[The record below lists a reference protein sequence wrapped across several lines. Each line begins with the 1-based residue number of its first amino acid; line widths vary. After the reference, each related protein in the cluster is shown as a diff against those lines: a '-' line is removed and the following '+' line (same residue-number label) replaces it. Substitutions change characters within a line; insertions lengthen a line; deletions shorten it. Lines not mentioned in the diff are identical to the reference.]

1 MDRTILHCDCNSF
14 YASVETLLDPTLADG
29 PSAVCGDP
37 ESRHGII
44 LAKNEKA
51 KAFGVQTAETIWQ
64 AKRKCPDLRLV
75 APHRAEY
82 VKYSRRCNEL
92 YLQYTDLVDPFGID
106 ESFLDVTGSMHL
118 FGTGEQIADELRL
131 RMREEVGLTISVGV
145 SFNRAFAKLGSDY
158 KKPDGTTVF
167 SRENYKERVWPLPVN
182 TLLYVGKRAADRLSH
197 LGVHTIGDLA
207 ACDPAFVHHI
217 FGKMGDTLLRYA
229 RGEDDEPVRPFY
241 EEREVKS
248 VGNSMTFAHNL
259 LGADECRM
267 GLTALC
273 DNVGRR
279 LRSRG
284 MVCQTVQLGIRDP
297 EFRNR
302 SRQVTLERPTNSTRA
317 LIETSMALLRA
328 HWPMDK
334 PVRLLSVTAANLL
347 PEEQSCEQLSL
358 FDSADAIE
366 RRDKQH
372 KLDQTVD
379 ELRRRFG
386 NQSVIFA
393 HSVKKKQENTENT
406 PKKPD

>member
-1 MDRTILHCDCNSF
+1 M
-14 YASVETLLDPTLADG
+14 
-29 PSAVCGDP
+29 
-37 ESRHGII
+37 
-44 LAKNEKA
+44 
-51 KAFGVQTAETIWQ
+51 QTAETIWQ
-64 AKRKCPDLRLV
+64 ARRKCPDLRLV

-82 VKYSRRCNEL
+82 VKYSRKCNEL

-118 FGTGEQIADELRL
+118 FGTGEQIADELRR

-167 SRENYKERVWPLPVN
+167 SRENYRDKVWPMPVN
-182 TLLYVGKRAADRLSH
+182 TLLYVGKRAADRLAR
-197 LGVHTIGDLA
+197 LGVHTIGELA
-207 ACDPAFVHHI
+207 ACDPAFVHGI

-229 RGEDDEPVRPFY
+229 RGEDDEPVRSFY

-259 LGADECRM
+259 LGEDECRM

-317 LIETSMALLRA
+317 LIETSMALLHA
-328 HWPMDK
+328 HWQMDK

-347 PEEQSCEQLSL
+347 PENQSCEQLSL
-358 FDSADAIE
+358 FDAADAMQ
-366 RRDKQH
+366 RRDRQH

-379 ELRRRFG
+379 ELRRKFG
-386 NQSVIFA
+386 NQSVVFA
-393 HSVKKKQENTENT
+393 HSVKKKEKNDENTQE
-406 PKKPD
+406 KPG

>member
-1 MDRTILHCDCNSF
+1 MERTILHCDCNSF

-29 PSAVCGDP
+29 PTAVCGDP

-64 AKRKCPDLRLV
+64 ARRKCPDLRLV

-82 VKYSRRCNEL
+82 VKYSRKCNEL

-118 FGTGEQIADELRL
+118 FGTGEQIADELRR

-145 SFNRAFAKLGSDY
+145 SFNRAFAKRGSDY

-167 SRENYKERVWPLPVN
+167 SRENYREKVWPMPVN
-182 TLLYVGKRAADRLSH
+182 TLLYVGKRATDRLAR
-197 LGVHTIGDLA
+197 LGVHTIGELA
-207 ACDPAFVHHI
+207 ACDPAFVHGI

-229 RGEDDEPVRPFY
+229 RGEDDEPVRSFY

-259 LGADECRM
+259 LGEDEYRM

-317 LIETSMALLRA
+317 LIETSMALLHA
-328 HWPMDK
+328 HWQMDK

-347 PEEQSCEQLSL
+347 PENQSCEQLSL
-358 FDSADAIE
+358 FDAADAMQ
-366 RRDKQH
+366 RRDRQH

-386 NQSVIFA
+386 NQSVVFA
-393 HSVKKKQENTENT
+393 HSVKKKEKSDENTQE
-406 PKKPD
+406 KPG

>member
-118 FGTGEQIADELRL
+118 FGTGEQIADELRR

-182 TLLYVGKRAADRLSH
+182 TLLYVGKRAADRLAH

-207 ACDPAFVHHI
+207 ACDPAFVHSI

>member
-1 MDRTILHCDCNSF
+1 MERTILHCDCNSF
-14 YASVETLLDPTLADG
+14 YASVETQLDPTLADG

-75 APHRAEY
+75 APHREEY

-118 FGTGEQIADELRL
+118 FGTGEQIADELRR

-158 KKPDGTTVF
+158 KKPDATTVF
-167 SRENYKERVWPLPVN
+167 SRENFRERVWPLPVN
-182 TLLYVGKRAADRLSH
+182 ALLYVGKRAAARLDG

-207 ACDPAFVHHI
+207 ACEPAFLHRI
-217 FGKMGDTLLRYA
+217 FGKQGDMLLRYA
-229 RGEDDEPVRPFY
+229 RGEDDEPVRSFY
-241 EEREVKS
+241 AEREVKS
-248 VGNSMTFAHNL
+248 VGNGMTFAHNL
-259 LGADECRM
+259 LGEEECRM

-279 LRSRG
+279 LRARG
-284 MVCQTVQLGIRDP
+284 MVCQTVQIGIRDP
-297 EFRNR
+297 EFHNR
-302 SRQVTLERPTNSTRA
+302 SRQVTLEQPTNSTRV
-317 LIETSMALLRA
+317 LFETSLALLRA
-328 HWPMDK
+328 HWQMDK

-347 PEEQSCEQLSL
+347 PESQSCEQLSL
-358 FDSADAIE
+358 FDSPQQTQT
-366 RRDKQH
+366 RQKQQ
-372 KLDQTVD
+372 KLDKTVD
-379 ELRRRFG
+379 ALRQKFG
-386 NQSVIFA
+386 NRSVMFA
-393 HSVKKKQENTENT
+393 NSVRKSEKTEHKEEN
-406 PKKPD
+406 KP

>member
-1 MDRTILHCDCNSF
+1 MERTILHCDCNSF

-29 PSAVCGDP
+29 PTAVCGDP

-64 AKRKCPDLRLV
+64 ARRKCPDLRLV

-82 VKYSRRCNEL
+82 VKYSRKCNEL

-118 FGTGEQIADELRL
+118 FGTGEQIADELRR

-167 SRENYKERVWPLPVN
+167 SRENYREKVWPMPVN
-182 TLLYVGKRAADRLSH
+182 TLLYVGKRATDRLAR
-197 LGVHTIGDLA
+197 LGVHTIGELA
-207 ACDPAFVHHI
+207 ACDPAFVHGI

-229 RGEDDEPVRPFY
+229 RGEDDEPVRSFY

-259 LGADECRM
+259 LGEDEYRM

-317 LIETSMALLRA
+317 LIETSMALLHA
-328 HWPMDK
+328 HWQMDK

-347 PEEQSCEQLSL
+347 PENQSCEQLSL
-358 FDSADAIE
+358 FDAADAMQ
-366 RRDKQH
+366 RRDRQH

-386 NQSVIFA
+386 NQSVVFA
-393 HSVKKKQENTENT
+393 HSVKKKEKNDENTQE
-406 PKKPD
+406 KPG

>member
-1 MDRTILHCDCNSF
+1 MERTILHCDCNSF
-14 YASVETLLDPTLADG
+14 YASVETLLDPTLAEG

-75 APHRAEY
+75 APHRDEY
-82 VKYSRRCNEL
+82 VKFSRRCNEL

-118 FGTGEQIADELRL
+118 FGTGEQIADELRR

-158 KKPDGTTVF
+158 KKPDATTVF
-167 SRENYKERVWPLPVN
+167 SRGNFRERVWPLPAN
-182 TLLYVGKRAADRLSH
+182 TLLYVGKRAAARLDG

-207 ACDPAFVHHI
+207 ACDPAFLHSV
-217 FGKMGDTLLRYA
+217 FGKLGDTLLRYA
-229 RGEDDEPVRPFY
+229 RGEDDEPVRSFY
-241 EEREVKS
+241 AEREVKS
-248 VGNSMTFAHNL
+248 VGNGMTFAHNL
-259 LGADECRM
+259 VGEEECRM

-279 LRSRG
+279 LRARG
-284 MVCQTVQLGIRDP
+284 LVCQTVQLTIRDP
-297 EFRNR
+297 EFHNR
-302 SRQVTLERPTNSTRA
+302 SRQVTLDKPTNATRA
-317 LIETSMALLRA
+317 LFETTLGLLRA

-334 PVRLLSVTAANLL
+334 PVRLLTVTVANLL
-347 PEEQSCEQLSL
+347 PENQSCEQLSL
-358 FDSADAIE
+358 FDSAADVQSRQKQRDLDRAVDA
-366 RRDKQH
+366 
-372 KLDQTVD
+372 
-379 ELRRRFG
+379 LRQRFG

-393 HSVKKKQENTENT
+393 NSVRKPNKTEKKDEKET
-406 PKKPD
+406 

>member
-29 PSAVCGDP
+29 PTAVCGDP

-118 FGTGEQIADELRL
+118 FGTGEQIADELRR
-131 RMREEVGLTISVGV
+131 RMREEIGLTISVGV

-167 SRENYKERVWPLPVN
+167 SRENYKEKVWPLPVN
-182 TLLYVGKRAADRLSH
+182 TLLYVGKRAADRLAH

-207 ACDPAFVHHI
+207 ACDPTFVHSV

-259 LGADECRM
+259 LGEDECRM

-284 MVCQTVQLGIRDP
+284 LVCQTVQLGIRDP

-328 HWPMDK
+328 HWQMDK

-347 PEEQSCEQLSL
+347 PEAQSCEQLSL
-358 FDSADAIE
+358 FDSADAIQ
-366 RRDKQH
+366 RRDKQL

-393 HSVKKKQENTENT
+393 HSVKKKDENKESTQN
-406 PKKPD
+406 KPG